1 MIATDT
7 HQRPSYVDG
16 EILSIYWAP
25 QAELPGIGRFLSQ
38 GAAAGAFIPFL
49 VCLTVVLSQLHNHW
63 NFLILFVLPFFSA
76 AGMVFGM
83 FEGLAIWGCSRLAR
97 GRLDAPISLSDCLRP
112 SEVLAAFAT
121 IALVNIPIA
130 YAIRKEI
137 SIGAGPI
144 EIYVLIGYLAVW
156 AAFLLTFCS
165 PIYSALAFLKKELRY
180 YLID

>member
-49 VCLTVVLSQLHNHW
+49 VCLTVVLSQPHNHW

-76 AGMVFGM
+76 TGMVFGM

-97 GRLDAPISLSDCLRP
+97 GRLDAPISL
-112 SEVLAAFAT
+112 
-121 IALVNIPIA
+121 
-130 YAIRKEI
+130 
-137 SIGAGPI
+137 
-144 EIYVLIGYLAVW
+144 IGYLAVW
-156 AAFLLTFCS
+156 AAFLLTRWS